1 MTKSAN
7 NGKPSQTKCWKC
19 WKSNGTPY
27 GCSWFKA
34 GILPKGATGVNKQYI
49 WYGVLN
55 SKTGK
60 RPMGV
65 DKVISITFCPEFE
78 EETEEKRAI
87 LREWRKKKAVSFS
100 YEVLRFKIKE

>member
-27 GCSWFKA
+27 GCSWFKF

-49 WYGVLN
+49 RYGVLN
-55 SKTGK
+55 RKTGK

-65 DKVISITFCPEFE
+65 DKVISITVCPEFE

-87 LREWRKKKAVSFS
+87 LREWRKKKAASFS
-100 YEVLRFKIKE
+100 YEILRLKIKE